1 MLELRSVNLSHWRR
15 HAWLNRLQTVLL
27 LGAMAGF
34 LALLG
39 YLLWGSDGLLPLL
52 ALGAVFAIFNPAASP
67 RLVMHLYRAR
77 PIAAWEAPQ
86 LRDALSELARRAG
99 LARTP
104 GLYYVPS
111 RIVNA
116 FAVGSA
122 GDAAVAVTDGLL
134 RALGPRE
141 IVAVLAHEMSHI
153 RSNDLRVMGLAD
165 IISRLTSL
173 LSLVGQFL
181 LILNLPLILWADV
194 AIDWFAIALLV
205 FAPHVAMLAQLGLS
219 RTREFDADLD
229 AARLTGD
236 PEGLAS
242 ALAKIERL
250 QGSLFE
256 RLMLPGMRLPDPSWL
271 RTHPPAE
278 ERIARLL
285 ALASDTGARRSE
297 GPEPGWWDRS
307 DRSRRARRPRYHA
320 TGLWY

>member
-1 MLELRSVNLSHWRR
+1 MLELRFVNLSYWRR

-52 ALGAVFAIFNPAASP
+52 ALGALFAFINPAASP
-67 RLVMHLYRAR
+67 RLVLHLYRAR
-77 PIAAWEAPQ
+77 PIAAWEGPQ
-86 LRDALSELARRAG
+86 LLDALAELSRRAG
-99 LARTP
+99 LGRPP

-116 FAVGSA
+116 FAVGGA
-122 GDAAVAVTDGLL
+122 RDAAVAVTDGLL
-134 RALGPRE
+134 RALAPRE

-181 LILNLPLILWADV
+181 LILNLPLILWSDV
-194 AIDWFAIALLV
+194 AINWFAIALLV
-205 FAPHVAMLAQLGLS
+205 FAPHVSMLAQLGLS
-219 RTREFDADLD
+219 RTRELDADLD

-236 PEGLAS
+236 PAGLAR

-278 ERIARLL
+278 QRIARLL
-285 ALASDTGARRSE
+285 ALASDADARSSD
-297 GPEPGWWDRS
+297 GPGPGWWESS
-307 DRSRRARRPRYHA
+307 DRSGLERRPRYHA
-320 TGLWY
+320 SGLWY